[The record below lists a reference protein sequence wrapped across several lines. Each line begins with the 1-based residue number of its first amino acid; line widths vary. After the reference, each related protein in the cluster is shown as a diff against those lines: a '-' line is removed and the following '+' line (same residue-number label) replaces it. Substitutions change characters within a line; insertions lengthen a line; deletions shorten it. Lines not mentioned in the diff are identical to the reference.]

1 MRGPRMR
8 TFNLTLT
15 MPMVF
20 KDTMNTI
27 DTFQLEPD
35 LLSAS
40 AVRQKLAI
48 LKKKSFMI
56 FSMRFEH
63 FILEVGNVS
72 EKVKL
77 SWQLVGE

>member
-1 MRGPRMR
+1 MR

-15 MPMVF
+15 MAMVF

-27 DTFQLEPD
+27 DTFDLEPD

-48 LKKKSFMI
+48 LKKDIYDF
-56 FSMRFEH
+56 FSMRFDH
-63 FILEVGNVS
+63 FNL
-72 EKVKL
+72 KVFI
-77 SWQLVGE
+77 